1 MISLHTVPLPHLTL
15 ERDRTIFAVR
25 TMEGCRT
32 QRSSHHRFSRPE
44 PRNDKLLTR
53 ATPTL
58 RFATFRHRD
67 NWGFVTGITLL
78 GVFLSASAQAATFT
92 VNNPLDVVDAAPGNG
107 ICETAPGDG
116 VCTLRAAIQE
126 TNALAGADEIILPPN
141 TYLLTIVSELGITGS
156 VTITGGG
163 ASTTIIDGNKSVRPN
178 SRVLVAGSGITVNIS
193 GVTIRNGETGG
204 GGEAS
209 STSAQ

>member
-1 MISLHTVPLPHLTL
+1 
-15 ERDRTIFAVR
+15 
-25 TMEGCRT
+25 
-32 QRSSHHRFSRPE
+32 
-44 PRNDKLLTR
+44 
-53 ATPTL
+53 
-58 RFATFRHRD
+58 
-67 NWGFVTGITLL
+67 
-78 GVFLSASAQAATFT
+78 
-92 VNNPLDVVDAAPGNG
+92 VVDAAPGNG

-209 STSAQ
+209 PTSAQ